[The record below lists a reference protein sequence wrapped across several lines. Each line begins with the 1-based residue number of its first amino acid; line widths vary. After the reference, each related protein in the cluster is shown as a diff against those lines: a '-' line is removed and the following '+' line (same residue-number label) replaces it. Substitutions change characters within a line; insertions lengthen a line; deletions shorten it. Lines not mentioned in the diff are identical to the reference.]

1 LTAEIELEISN
12 SLGLL
17 WVVVVPAPTLK
28 LPRTCSLKSPTLVV
42 HRIAVEFLSA
52 GCRHDPVDRSSS
64 TSMMSPVGGSECS
77 LIPAERPHILPI
89 HQVQPQRMSYAITS
103 NSGPR
108 EAVRSVDGARARA
121 GHEVTLVLEDGT
133 RFQGRGFGASCGVA
147 GEVVFNTAMT
157 GYVESLTDPS
167 YRGQIQLL
175 TYPLVGN
182 YGVPPERPT
191 DGIDEPFESSRI
203 QVQALVVQSYVDT
216 PSHFAMSRSLGD
228 WLAEEGIPGLTGV
241 DTRRL
246 TRHLRENGT
255 MYGWLLPG
263 DGTDNSERDVADRVE
278 MQSDVFHAV
287 APTEPVAYAGGELNV
302 MVIDVGVKD
311 GIVRSLL
318 NRGASVNRVPWH
330 GDLLELA
337 GASDGIVIGNG
348 PGDPKNLGAL
358 VARLKDL
365 LGTYHGPVF
374 GVCLGNQLLALAAGA
389 DTYKLPYG
397 HRGVNQP
404 VQDLMTRRCYVTS
417 QNHGYAVRDS
427 SLPQDWEPWFV
438 NINDGTN
445 EGIRS
450 RVRPH
455 LGVQFHPE
463 ARPGPRDTDFL
474 FDEFMRLVGVMR
486 GA

>member
-1 LTAEIELEISN
+1 
-12 SLGLL
+12 
-17 WVVVVPAPTLK
+17 V
-28 LPRTCSLKSPTLVV
+28 
-42 HRIAVEFLSA
+42 
-52 GCRHDPVDRSSS
+52 
-64 TSMMSPVGGSECS
+64 
-77 LIPAERPHILPI
+77 
-89 HQVQPQRMSYAITS
+89 SYAVTENFDS
-103 NSGPR
+103 NEAAQSVARSRRR
-108 EAVRSVDGARARA
+108 ESD
-121 GHEVTLVLEDGT
+121 EVTLVLEDGT
-133 RFQGRGFGASCGVA
+133 RFRGRGFGATSAVA
-147 GEVVFNTAMT
+147 GEVVFNTAMS

-182 YGVPPERPT
+182 YGVPPERARNA
-191 DGIDEPFESSRI
+191 IDEPFESSRI

-228 WLAEEGIPGLTGV
+228 WLADEGVPGLTGV

-246 TRHLRENGT
+246 TRHLREHGT

-263 DGTDNSERDVADRVE
+263 DGMDDSQRDAAARVD
-278 MQSDVFHAV
+278 MQSDVFRAV
-287 APTEPVAYAGGELNV
+287 APAEPIAYAGGELNV

-318 NRGASVNRVPWH
+318 RRGASVNRVPWH
-330 GDLLELA
+330 ADFPALA
-337 GASDGIVIGNG
+337 GAADGIVIGNG
-348 PGDPKNLGAL
+348 PGDPKDLGAL

-365 LGTYHGPVF
+365 LATYHGPVF

-404 VQDLMTRRCYVTS
+404 VQDLLTRRCYISS
-417 QNHGYAVRDS
+417 QNHGYAVLDS

-438 NINDGTN
+438 NVNDGTN

-463 ARPGPRDTDFL
+463 ARPGPRDTGFL
-474 FDEFMRLVGVMR
+474 FDDFMRLVGAMR